1 MEFSLLE
8 NRIDCLPSVCQSE
21 GRAAC
26 LSMKKADCE
35 KECECAE
42 EERKKGIPSEFAMT

>member
-1 MEFSLLE
+1 LLAE
-8 NRIDCLPSVCQSE
+8 YLPVR
-21 GRAAC
+21 GAAAC

-42 EERKKGIPSEFAMT
+42 EERKKGIPSEFAVA